1 MRRSS
6 SPRRRGRRGFV
17 LVSVLMLGV
26 LLISCATAFTWFV
39 RTQVRGVLRERV
51 ALTNRSM
58 AQLLVDAAI
67 NIIEEASKQAK
78 GDSPIQ
84 DWFKPLL
91 FPADDLGLWAVQ
103 VLPLDDKLPIRNLF
117 LPDGNTLRME
127 LRAPWEDMWD
137 ALGHRELAVPVLD
150 FLDKDEKGRVGG
162 GEHEEFPNRPLLD
175 LSELL
180 VMKEITPE
188 ILYGE
193 AGRPGVADLCT
204 LWSDGKVNLNVA
216 QAEVLRLLPGLD
228 DVQVSR
234 LIAYRAE
241 KALGSFED
249 LQAVPGLSPKTATQ
263 LTNLAGFKSRYFSL
277 RIEFLDESPG
287 GTSFH
292 IIFDRTAKKIVRWEE
307 S

>member
-6 SPRRRGRRGFV
+6 SPRSRGRRGFV

-26 LLISCATAFTWFV
+26 LLIACATAFTWFV
-39 RTQVRGVLRERV
+39 RTQIRGVLRERV

-58 AQLLVDAAI
+58 AVLIVDAAI
-67 NIIEEASKQAK
+67 GIIDEVSDRSK

-84 DWFKPLL
+84 DWFKPFL

-103 VLPLDDKLPIRNLF
+103 VMPLDDKLPIRNLF

-150 FLDKDEKGRVGG
+150 FMDKDGKARVGG
-162 GEHEEFPNRPLLD
+162 LEREEFLNRPPLD

-180 VMKEITPE
+180 VMQEITPE
-188 ILYGE
+188 IFHGE
-193 AGRPGVADLCT
+193 AGRLGIEKYCT
-204 LWSDGKVNLNVA
+204 LFSDGKVNLNVA
-216 QAEVLRLLPGLD
+216 PPEVLELLPGLD

-249 LQAVPGLSPKTATQ
+249 LQAVPGLSPRTATQ
-263 LTNLAGFKSRYFSL
+263 LTNLAGFKSRYFSV

-287 GTSFH
+287 GTSFQ
-292 IIFDRTAKKIVRWEE
+292 IIFDRTEKKIVRWEE

>member
-1 MRRSS
+1 MRRLS
-6 SPRRRGRRGFV
+6 SPRSRGRRGFV

-26 LLISCATAFTWFV
+26 LLISCAMAFTWFV

-67 NIIEEASKQAK
+67 GIIDEVSGHSK
-78 GDSPIQ
+78 GDSPLQ
-84 DWFKPLL
+84 EWFKPFL

-103 VLPLDDKLPIRNLF
+103 VLPLDDRIPVRNLF

-137 ALGHRELAVPVLD
+137 VLGHRELAVPVLD
-150 FLDKDEKGRVGG
+150 FMDKDEKARVGG
-162 GEHEEFPNRPLLD
+162 LEREDFLNRPVLD

-180 VMKEITPE
+180 VMEEITPE
-188 ILYGE
+188 ILYGGE
-193 AGRPGVADLCT
+193 GRPGLADLCT
-204 LWSDGKVNLNVA
+204 LWSDGKINLNVA
-216 QAEVLRLLPGLD
+216 PPEVLRLLPGLD

-234 LIAYRAE
+234 IIAYRE
-241 KALGSFED
+241 DRTLDSFES
-249 LQAVPGLSPKTATQ
+249 LREVPGLSAATSTK
-263 LTNLAGFKSRYFSL
+263 LTNLAAFKSRYFSF
-277 RIEFLDESPG
+277 RIEFLDESAG
-287 GTSFH
+287 GTEFN
-292 IIFDRTAKKIVRWEE
+292 IIFDRTSKKVVRWEE